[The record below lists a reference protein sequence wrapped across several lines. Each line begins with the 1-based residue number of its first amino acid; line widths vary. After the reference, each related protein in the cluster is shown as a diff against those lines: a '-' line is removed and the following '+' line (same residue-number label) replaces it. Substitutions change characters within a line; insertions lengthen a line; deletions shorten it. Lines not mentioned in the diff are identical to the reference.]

1 MTIRIDIIGQPKPG
15 GSKRAFVRGRHA
27 IVVDAN
33 AKVGEWKALVAAAA
47 VAAMQAARRVGH
59 VGPDV
64 LTGPL
69 AVEATF
75 RMPRPRGHYT
85 RCGTMLRKSAP
96 MWPVTRPDATK
107 LWRPTEDALTGIVW
121 RDDSQII
128 RQLVRKR
135 YCGPG
140 EVPGAEVLV
149 DERV

>member
-1 MTIRIDIIGQPKPG
+1 
-15 GSKRAFVRGRHA
+15 
-27 IVVDAN
+27 
-33 AKVGEWKALVAAAA
+33 
-47 VAAMQAARRVGH
+47 
-59 VGPDV
+59 
-64 LTGPL
+64 
-69 AVEATF
+69 
-75 RMPRPRGHYT
+75 
-85 RCGTMLRKSAP
+85 
-96 MWPVTRPDATK
+96 VTRPDATK